1 MMRFLS
7 TLFSFAAGV
16 LLMHHAL
23 GTFQSAVTEGRN
35 ESNRLEFVHED
46 QKLPVI
52 FKLRDFGVL
61 FLPLINSLIRHD
73 RFGLR
78 GRSKELDLSLISAG
92 LRPFLPPE
100 SLLSISFLLTFTCG
114 LLMALLAIIFDF
126 GSTGA
131 GFGLISG
138 GLAGMMIPQVML
150 NQLVV
155 ERIGLIEKRLPSAIE
170 FMLLTM
176 EANAAFPFAIAVYCE
191 QFKNEPL
198 ADELQATLADLD
210 KGVNLQ
216 EAFLNMEKRVGS
228 EELSA
233 FVMAIV
239 TGSETGQ
246 PIREVL
252 ETQAATVRQRR
263 YESAEV
269 IAKKASTK
277 ATFPLFMI
285 VIAILLLLLGP
296 VVVNLSRSTL
306 I

>member
-1 MMRFLS
+1 
-7 TLFSFAAGV
+7 
-16 LLMHHAL
+16 
-23 GTFQSAVTEGRN
+23 
-35 ESNRLEFVHED
+35 
-46 QKLPVI
+46 
-52 FKLRDFGVL
+52 
-61 FLPLINSLIRHD
+61 
-73 RFGLR
+73 
-78 GRSKELDLSLISAG
+78 
-92 LRPFLPPE
+92 
-100 SLLSISFLLTFTCG
+100 
-114 LLMALLAIIFDF
+114 MALLAIIFGF
-126 GSTGA
+126 GPTGA
-131 GFGLISG
+131 VFGLISG

-198 ADELQATLADLD
+198 ADELRASLSDLD
-210 KGVNLQ
+210 KGINLP

-228 EELSA
+228 DELSA

-246 PIREVL
+246 PIRDVL

-306 I
+306 L